1 MDFLMAHDIAALPTP
16 LAVLVAIG
24 IPLALAL
31 AVGAVMFAVFTPQE
45 FAQNA
50 IVGAVKFGF
59 VVEIY
64 AVVAA
69 LSLVGSW
76 DIYQTARDTLQ
87 KETGALYML
96 AHSVETYGGPTL
108 SDARAE
114 MRAAIREYAGAVVST
129 DWPRMKEGLASNG
142 SDAAFT
148 RLTRAFLDAEPV
160 TQAQQAV
167 AQNTPQWLREVAEA
181 RIARLSVVTRTLSLL
196 IWLLVLT
203 VSVAVLFF
211 QWFIGSGHQALHYT
225 MGSVIAIIVGSVIL
239 VSLKLAFPF
248 VGDPPLLS
256 PRPFYQLMEIV

>member
-1 MDFLMAHDIAALPTP
+1 
-16 LAVLVAIG
+16 
-24 IPLALAL
+24 
-31 AVGAVMFAVFTPQE
+31 
-45 FAQNA
+45 
-50 IVGAVKFGF
+50 
-59 VVEIY
+59 
-64 AVVAA
+64 
-69 LSLVGSW
+69 
-76 DIYQTARDTLQ
+76 
-87 KETGALYML
+87 
-96 AHSVETYGGPTL
+96 
-108 SDARAE
+108 
-114 MRAAIREYAGAVVST
+114 
-129 DWPRMKEGLASNG
+129 MKEGLASNG